1 MSPVSPE
8 QSAPPDN
15 RPAIAGRRPTPPA
28 PPTFWSWAWLPLLAA
43 AALLFHGPIEQ
54 WAGYHDFADH
64 HAWQGVPNAMNV
76 LSNLPFAV
84 VGIAGFVALFRLR
97 RATTPGRAG
106 GTGAGPGHA
115 AWLFFAAA
123 IACTALGSS
132 YYHWSP
138 DNASLVWDR
147 LPIAWACAT
156 LSCALLAERVDPR
169 WGNSWSLA
177 AALLAGTAGV
187 AWWWWTVAP
196 NGPLEGGDLRAYLF
210 VQFLPMALIPL
221 LSRRPAL
228 HPRALGMRAAWAA
241 LALYAAAKALE
252 SGDHA
257 VMQTLHWT
265 GGHPLKHLL
274 AAAGAALLLWDA
286 CGTRR
291 APASR

>member
-1 MSPVSPE
+1 MPPAIPE
-8 QSAPPDN
+8 
-15 RPAIAGRRPTPPA
+15 RPAPSDNPPPVADQRPAPSA

-43 AALLFHGPIEQ
+43 ATLLFHGPIEQ
-54 WAGYHDFADH
+54 WAGYHAFADH

-84 VGIAGFVALFRLR
+84 VGIAGFVALLRLR

-106 GTGAGPGHA
+106 GPGAGPGHT
-115 AWLFFAAA
+115 AWLSFAAA
-123 IACTALGSS
+123 VTCTALGSS

-138 DNASLVWDR
+138 DNTSLVWDR
-147 LPIAWACAT
+147 LPIAWACAA

-169 WGNSWSLA
+169 WGNTWSLV
-177 AALLAGTAGV
+177 AALLAGTVGV
-187 AWWWWTVAP
+187 AWWWWTAAP

-210 VQFLPMALIPL
+210 VQFLPMVLIPQ

-228 HPRALGMRAAWAA
+228 HPQALGMRAAWTA

-257 VMQTLHWT
+257 VMQALHWT

-274 AAAGAALLLWDA
+274 AAAGAALLLWSA
-286 CGTRR
+286 CAWRR
-291 APASR
+291 EGA